1 MKLTAP
7 MLRKIIRET
16 INEAPRR
23 TREVPQNA
31 QPLLDALDGLGQLL
45 DMQNV
50 IPIDDPRCQAF
61 VDAVHEFTTELE
73 HEINGPGKPM
83 YRR

>member
-1 MKLTAP
+1 MRPRAEPEKC
-7 MLRKIIRET
+7 
-16 INEAPRR
+16 RR
-23 TREVPQNA
+23 TP